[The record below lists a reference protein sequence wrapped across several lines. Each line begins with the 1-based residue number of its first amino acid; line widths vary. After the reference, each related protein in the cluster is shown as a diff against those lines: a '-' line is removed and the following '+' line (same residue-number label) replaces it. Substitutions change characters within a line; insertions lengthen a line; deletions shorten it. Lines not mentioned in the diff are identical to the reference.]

1 MTQAVGPPL
10 PSDTAPAPAMAAV
23 YFIMTG
29 RDWWHPAECWEKEW
43 RSRAVRTES
52 KIPGKVKTLY
62 LPLKSSLA

>member
-1 MTQAVGPPL
+1 
-10 PSDTAPAPAMAAV
+10 V

-29 RDWWHPAECWEKEW
+29 RDWWHPSECWEKEW